1 MAIELGAPELIALA
15 FYVSVLMA
23 AVAVVG
29 E

>member
-1 MAIELGAPELIALA
+1 VTIELGAAELIALA

-23 AVAVVG
+23 VVAVVG